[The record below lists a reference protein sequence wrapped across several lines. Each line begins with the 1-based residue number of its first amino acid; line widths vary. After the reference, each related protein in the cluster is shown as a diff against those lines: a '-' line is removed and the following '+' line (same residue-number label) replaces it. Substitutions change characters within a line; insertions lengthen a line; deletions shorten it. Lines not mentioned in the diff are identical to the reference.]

1 MDQMTA
7 RFPGR
12 ATPWWR
18 EVGPAEW
25 KALIASGSGWMLDAM
40 DVMLYAFALSA
51 IRDEFGLSGAQ
62 AGALASV
69 TLLSSA
75 FGGIGFGILAD
86 RYGRARMLQ
95 VAILV
100 YSLCTALTATAG
112 SVLALVLWR
121 TLVGIGLGG
130 EWSAGSV
137 LVAETWPTAHRGK
150 AIGIMQSGWAV
161 GYMLAAGLAALVMPR
176 FGWRPLFLVGV
187 LPALLAFWI
196 RRHVPEPAQW
206 RPGEATTSPFR
217 GIREMFRGAL
227 LRRTLV
233 ATGIATFLMFAYWG
247 LFTWVPSFLAAPVDQ
262 GGAGMGVVRSTGW
275 IIPMQI
281 GALAGYL
288 SFGFLADRAATRV
301 PVLRLERRGV
311 GPSVRRGRHSPRCV
325 DAPRSGD
332 WVLRPRVLQ
341 RLRIDVGRA
350 LPDGNQSHCPGAL
363 LQLWACCLG
372 SGPDDYWGDRRCAWL
387 GARPRDDGPFLHR
400 RGDADAAASR
410 NEGSGPRLVLRVGGT
425 EAAFARSQW

>member
-1 MDQMTA
+1 
-7 RFPGR
+7 
-12 ATPWWR
+12 
-18 EVGPAEW
+18 
-25 KALIASGSGWMLDAM
+25 MLDAM
-40 DVMLYAFALSA
+40 DVMLYAFALGA

-100 YSLCTALTATAG
+100 YSLCTAMTATAG

-161 GYMLAAGLAALVMPR
+161 GYMLAAGLAALVMPK

-187 LPALLAFWI
+187 VPALLAFWI
-196 RRHVPEPAQW
+196 RRHVPEPPQW
-206 RPGEATTSPFR
+206 RPGAKTASPFR

-227 LRRTLV
+227 LRRTLI

-247 LFTWVPSFLAAPVDQ
+247 LFTWVPSFLAAPIDQ

-288 SFGFLADRAATRV
+288 SFGFLADRFGRRPVFLVFVLSAAALVPLYGAAATR
-301 PVLRLERRGV
+301 PVVLMLL
-311 GPSVRRGRHSPRCV
+311 GPAIGFFGHGYFSVFGSMLAELYPTAIRATAQGLCYNS
-325 DAPRSGD
+325 
-332 WVLRPRVLQ
+332 
-341 RLRIDVGRA
+341 GRA
-350 LPDGNQSHCPGAL
+350 VSALAPMTIGAIADVHGLGPALGTTSLFFVGAGILMMRLPETKG
-363 LQLWACCLG
+363 
-372 SGPDDYWGDRRCAWL
+372 
-387 GARPRDDGPFLHR
+387 RDL
-400 RGDADAAASR
+400 
-410 NEGSGPRLVLRVGGT
+410 E
-425 EAAFARSQW
+425 

>member
-1 MDQMTA
+1 VEQMTA
-7 RFPGR
+7 APPGR

-18 EVGPAEW
+18 DVGPPEW

-40 DVMLYAFALSA
+40 DVMLYAFALGA

-176 FGWRPLFLVGV
+176 FGWRPLFLAGV

-206 RPGEATTSPFR
+206 RRGEPTSSPFR

-281 GALAGYL
+281 GALGGYL
-288 SFGFLADRAATRV
+288 SFGFLADRFGRRPVFLIFVLSAAALVPLYGAAATR
-301 PVLRLERRGV
+301 PAVLMLL
-311 GPSVRRGRHSPRCV
+311 GPAIGFFGHGYFSVFGSMLAELYPTAIRATAQGLCYNS
-325 DAPRSGD
+325 
-332 WVLRPRVLQ
+332 
-341 RLRIDVGRA
+341 GRA
-350 LPDGNQSHCPGAL
+350 VSALAPMTIGAIADVHGLGPALGTTALFFIGAGILMLLLPETKGQDL
-363 LQLWACCLG
+363 
-372 SGPDDYWGDRRCAWL
+372 D
-387 GARPRDDGPFLHR
+387 
-400 RGDADAAASR
+400 
-410 NEGSGPRLVLRVGGT
+410 
-425 EAAFARSQW
+425 